1 MHYITRCLAVLFP
14 ETMFGRIN
22 GTWPELLAAFPR
34 LITPARVLI
43 TMIISVLLA
52 PLTVAKF
59 AKRASSPQ
67 HMITAFPR
75 LNGMILR
82 LPEKLS
88 ALAVFSPK
96 VTCVRNSV
104 LLLLRDPFTLGGQVV
119 VAVKPALDQARS
131 DISVPCRTLSIN
143 DAVPMRTVRES
154 V

>member
-1 MHYITRCLAVLFP
+1 MYYITRCLAVLFP

-22 GTWPELLAAFPR
+22 GTWPELLTAFPR
-34 LITPARVLI
+34 LTIPARVLI
-43 TMIISVLLA
+43 MMIVSVLLA
-52 PLTVAKF
+52 PVFAAEF
-59 AKRASSPQ
+59 AKSASFQQ
-67 HMITAFPR
+67 HVINAFPR
-75 LNGMILR
+75 LNGMFLR

-104 LLLLRDPFTLGGQVV
+104 LLLLPDPFTLGGQVV
-119 VAVKPALDQARS
+119 VAVKRALDQARS
-131 DISVPCRTLSIN
+131 DISVPCRTLSIT